1 MMGSTAMPAYVMF
14 DSWAGRTKARVTAL
28 KPGPKRTQV
37 RFEERAFWRPV
48 GHVQYVPNH
57 ALRPHIQYNERNGE

>member
-1 MMGSTAMPAYVMF
+1 MTNCTAYVCF
-14 DSWAGRTKARVTAL
+14 DSWAGRTQAKVTVL

-48 GHVQYVPNH
+48 GHIQYVPNR
-57 ALRPHIQYNERNGE
+57 ALRSDSYTARGVER